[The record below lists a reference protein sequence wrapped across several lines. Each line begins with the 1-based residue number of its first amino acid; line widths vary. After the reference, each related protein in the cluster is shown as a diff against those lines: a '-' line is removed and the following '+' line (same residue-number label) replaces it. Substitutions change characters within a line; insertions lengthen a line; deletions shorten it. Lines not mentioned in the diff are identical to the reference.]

1 MFLSCNVHVSEWIQ
15 VVSLALGFRRTYN
28 WPEIYIFHFVL
39 RKFIENTNKKVC
51 TIFFTNINISFFS
64 PCVVISF
71 QSLPKKVNQIRN
83 NVVCV
88 VAHLVFVFCCALT
101 TGCCI
106 AFQNIFVNQ
115 KKSEFY
121 GPHFQTILFL
131 VTMIWMFYVVRWVF
145 HLILFYEEFH
155 LIYQRCFAWL
165 LWWCWYILHEI
176 VAMNPF
182 EFHFK

>member
-1 MFLSCNVHVSEWIQ
+1 MFLSCHVRVSEWIQ
-15 VVSLALGFRRTYN
+15 VVSLALGFSRTYN
-28 WPEIYIFHFVL
+28 WPEIYIFHFVFK
-39 RKFIENTNKKVC
+39 KFIENTNKNVC
-51 TIFFTNINISFFS
+51 TIFYKYKYFFFFTLCCDLFS
-64 PCVVISF
+64 IIA
-71 QSLPKKVNQIRN
+71 KKINQIRN
-83 NVVCV
+83 IVVCV

-131 VTMIWMFYVVRWVF
+131 VTMIWMFYVVRWAF

-155 LIYQRCFAWL
+155 LIY
-165 LWWCWYILHEI
+165 
-176 VAMNPF
+176 
-182 EFHFK
+182 